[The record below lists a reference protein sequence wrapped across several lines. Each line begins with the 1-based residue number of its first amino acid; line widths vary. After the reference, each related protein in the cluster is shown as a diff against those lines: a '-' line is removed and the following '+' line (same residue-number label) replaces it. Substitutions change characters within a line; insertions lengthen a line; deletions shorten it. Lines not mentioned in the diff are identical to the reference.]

1 MTPFPEKLIDRR
13 TLSWL
18 NYICNEILKYVGKS
32 RGVNQS
38 IVASCA
44 VSSYS
49 KNSS

>member
-32 RGVNQS
+32 
-38 IVASCA
+38 
-44 VSSYS
+44 
-49 KNSS
+49 